1 MIIGENNIIQ
11 TGYEPHLHRQYDPRS
26 YLNPRFQVRQDGIT
40 RSTHDAI
47 KEYYSSTTPEFQTMD
62 SALLEARK
70 LSREKIPF
78 YLRLYLNLFL
88 LRVND
93 FTINNSSDYVY
104 VANRFNTSVR
114 EQIYQPLVYN
124 RLNIRG
130 VPRIFGPYEE
140 LQFFGINYGGES
152 PRSYSIRQGL
162 IENSANTEPKY
173 LNEVKD
179 FGIRIN
185 SMLFPT
191 NERFK
196 ADKEIYKTSFKGNG
210 KLPTMEYSPEYF
222 DLMKEI
228 NLSNSIGKTYY
239 TPKEGEDLLLDNTDE
254 AVVTKDPIIY
264 FSEFDPLK
272 MTYDE
277 FKSKVKKRANEYSK
291 RLHEYSESSAKRNE
305 INYEKVIAHF
315 GEYRYSLSD
324 YVPKNIYLKKN
335 TAWNEL
341 HVSFCKLALYITM
354 SDLYKVGFGTETED
368 KKILVSPDLF
378 RKRLIRFKELL
389 KDFYN
394 KFSVF
399 RASLVSSSDR
409 IPNPWFAYFR
419 YSNPKQG
426 ENIGRGR
433 KITNQDIG
441 EYILN
446 SLNFKMMTL
455 VSLNPFTG
463 INERFADPCIPLF
476 YCGDELND
484 NQIKMYKVYTNK
496 AFNFIAP
503 EIFVYSGDSPKI
515 TSELPGSAYAEYT
528 ISLGDEEATYYL
540 FTKKGYDLPVNNAMP
555 NSTFPTY
562 ETEKINEEFSGR
574 KGIMTWFME
583 EFNKLYSVNQHR
595 YKTLLN
601 AILEIVSKSAF
612 NNLRYGVLSGE
623 TLKKYKK
630 TIGIDQDDEVKI
642 LFLVA
647 KTKDKNKRT
656 HNIPLDD
663 FYKLM
668 TDTKYHVHGYKNKIS
683 NKNALMMVGS
693 DWNGKITESS
703 YLDDLRR
710 EIEALP
716 DQVLKWEHVDLIV
729 KYVFFSILHNVCAP
743 DSRSKMPDIIGENDD
758 IDVATDKYM
767 ESNLLE
773 NVSTWHN
780 DLEFIYKKKL

>member
-26 YLNPRFQVRQDGIT
+26 YLNPRFQVHQDGIT

-93 FTINNSSDYVY
+93 FTINDSSDYVY

-140 LQFFGINYGGES
+140 LQFFGLNYGGES
-152 PRSYSIRQGL
+152 PRNYNIRQGS
-162 IENSANTEPKY
+162 IENSANTDPKY

-179 FGIRIN
+179 LGIRIN
-185 SMLFPT
+185 SLLFPT
-191 NERFK
+191 NEKFK
-196 ADKEIYKTSFKGNG
+196 VDKEIYKTSFEGNAR
-210 KLPTMEYSPEYF
+210 LPTIEYSPEYF

-228 NLSNSIGKTYY
+228 NLSNSINRRYF
-239 TPKEGEDLLLDNTDE
+239 TPKTDGDLLLDNTDE
-254 AVVTKDPIIY
+254 VVIVKDPIIY

-272 MTYDE
+272 MTYNE
-277 FKSKVKKRANEYSK
+277 FKIKVKKKATEYSK
-291 RLHEYSESSAKRNE
+291 RMYEYSEGTAKQNG
-305 INYEKVIAHF
+305 INYDKSITRF
-315 GEYRYSLSD
+315 GEWRYSLSD

-394 KFSVF
+394 KFSEF
-399 RASLVSSSDR
+399 RSSLVSSSDR

-419 YSNPKQG
+419 YSNPDQG
-426 ENIGRGR
+426 NNIGRGR

-463 INERFADPCIPLF
+463 IDERFADPCIPLF

-484 NQIKMYKVYTNK
+484 NQIKLYKVYTNK

-515 TSELPGSAYAEYT
+515 TSELPGSAYAEYN

-540 FTKKGYDLPVNNAMP
+540 FTKKGYDLPVNNARP
-555 NSTFPTY
+555 NSTSPTY
-562 ETEKINEEFSGR
+562 ETEKMNEEFSGR

-693 DWNGKITESS
+693 DWNGKITKSS

-716 DQVLKWEHVDLIV
+716 DQVLKWEHIDLIV

-743 DSRSKMPDIIGENDD
+743 DNRSKMPDIISKNDN

-773 NVSTWHN
+773 NVSTWHD

>member
-26 YLNPRFQVRQDGIT
+26 YLNPRFEVRQDGIT

-70 LSREKIPF
+70 LSKEKIPF
-78 YLRLYLNLFL
+78 YLKLYLNLFL
-88 LRVND
+88 HRVND

-114 EQIYQPLVYN
+114 EQIYQPLIYN

-140 LQFFGINYGGES
+140 LQFFGISYGGES
-152 PRSYSIRQGL
+152 PRNYSIRQGL
-162 IENSANTEPKY
+162 IENSANTDPKY

-179 FGIRIN
+179 LGIRIN

-191 NERFK
+191 NEKFK
-196 ADKEIYKTSFKGNG
+196 ADKEIYKTSFKGNAR
-210 KLPTMEYSPEYF
+210 LPTIEYSPEYF

-228 NLSNSIGKTYY
+228 NLSNSINRRYF
-239 TPKEGEDLLLDNTDE
+239 TPKTDGDLLLDNTDE
-254 AVVTKDPIIY
+254 VVIVKDPVIY

-277 FKSKVKKRANEYSK
+277 FKSKVKKRAVEYS
-291 RLHEYSESSAKRNE
+291 RRIHEYSESTAKQNG
-305 INYEKVIAHF
+305 INYDKSITHF
-315 GEYRYSLSD
+315 GEWRYSLSD

-394 KFSVF
+394 KFSAF
-399 RASLVSSSDR
+399 SASLVSSSDR
-409 IPNPWFAYFR
+409 IPNPWFSYFR

-515 TSELPGSAYAEYT
+515 TSELPGSTYAEYN

-540 FTKKGYDLPVNNAMP
+540 FTKKGYDLPVNHARP
-555 NSTFPTY
+555 NSTSPTY
-562 ETEKINEEFSGR
+562 ETEKMNEELSGK

-623 TLKKYKK
+623 TLKKYKE
-630 TIGIDQDDEVKI
+630 TTGIEQDDEVKI

-668 TDTKYHVHGYKNKIS
+668 TDAKYHVHGYKNKIS
-683 NKNALMMVGS
+683 NKNALMMIGS

-716 DQVLKWEHVDLIV
+716 DQVLKWEHIDLIV

-743 DSRSKMPDIIGENDD
+743 DSRSKMPDIIGKNDS

-773 NVSTWHN
+773 NISTWH
-780 DLEFIYKKKL
+780 DDFEFIYKKL

>member
-40 RSTHDAI
+40 RGTHDAV

-70 LSREKIPF
+70 LSKEKIPF
-78 YLRLYLNLFL
+78 YLKLYLNLFL

-93 FTINNSSDYVY
+93 FTINDSSDYVY
-104 VANRFNTSVR
+104 VSNRFNTSVR

-130 VPRIFGPYEE
+130 MPRIFGPYEE

-162 IENSANTEPKY
+162 IENSANTDPKY

-191 NERFK
+191 NEKFK
-196 ADKEIYKTSFKGNG
+196 ADKEIYKTSFEGNAR
-210 KLPTMEYSPEYF
+210 LPTIEYSPEYF

-228 NLSNSIGKTYY
+228 NLSNSINRRYF
-239 TPKEGEDLLLDNTDE
+239 TPKTDGDLLLDNTDE
-254 AVVTKDPIIY
+254 VVIVKDPVIY

-272 MTYDE
+272 MTYNE
-277 FKSKVKKRANEYSK
+277 FKTKVKKRATEYSK
-291 RLHEYSESSAKRNE
+291 RMHEYSEETAKQNG
-305 INYEKVIAHF
+305 INYDKSITNF
-315 GEYRYSLSD
+315 GEWRYSLSD

-394 KFSVF
+394 KFSEF

-426 ENIGRGR
+426 ENIGRGH
-433 KITNQDIG
+433 KITNLDIG

-515 TSELPGSAYAEYT
+515 TSELSGSTYAEYT

-540 FTKKGYDLPVNNAMP
+540 FTKKGYDLPINHARP
-555 NSTFPTY
+555 NSTPPIY
-562 ETEKINEEFSGR
+562 ETEKIEEEFSGR
-574 KGIMTWFME
+574 KGITTWFME
-583 EFNKLYSVNQHR
+583 EFNKLYSVEQHR
-595 YKTLLN
+595 YRTLLN
-601 AILEIVSKSAF
+601 AIFELVSKSAL
-612 NNLRYGVLSGE
+612 NNLRYGVLTGE
-623 TLKKYKK
+623 ALKKYKDFL
-630 TIGIDQDDEVKI
+630 GIQQDDEIKI
-642 LFLVA
+642 LFLLA

-656 HNIPLDD
+656 HNIPLND
-663 FYKLM
+663 FYKLI
-668 TDTKYHVHGYKNKIS
+668 TDPKYHAYGYKNKIS
-683 NKNALMMVGS
+683 DKSALMLNTS
-693 DWNGKITESS
+693 EWDGKLSEID
-703 YLDDLRR
+703 YLIELRR
-710 EIEALP
+710 KILALP
-716 DQVLKWEHVDLIV
+716 DQVLKWEHIKLIV
-729 KYVFFSILHNVCAP
+729 EYVFYSVIHNICVPDNPSTMPNPIYKNDSIN
-743 DSRSKMPDIIGENDD
+743 E
-758 IDVATDKYM
+758 ATDKYM
-767 ESNLLE
+767 RCNLLE
-773 NVSTWHN
+773 NISTWGDNIEHV
-780 DLEFIYKKKL
+780 YKEL

>member
-26 YLNPRFQVRQDGIT
+26 YLNPRFQVHQDGIT
-40 RSTHDAI
+40 RGTHDAI
-47 KEYYSSTTPEFQTMD
+47 KEHYSSTTPEFQTMD

-93 FTINNSSDYVY
+93 FTINDSSDYVY

-162 IENSANTEPKY
+162 IENSANTDPKY

-196 ADKEIYKTSFKGNG
+196 ADKEIYKTSFEGNAR
-210 KLPTMEYSPEYF
+210 LPTIEYSPEYF

-228 NLSNSIGKTYY
+228 NLSNSINRRYF
-239 TPKEGEDLLLDNTDE
+239 TPKTDGDLLLDNTDE
-254 AVVTKDPIIY
+254 VVIVKDPVIY

-272 MTYDE
+272 MTYNE
-277 FKSKVKKRANEYSK
+277 FKTKVKNRATEYSN
-291 RLHEYSESSAKRNE
+291 RMHEYSEGTAKQNG
-305 INYEKVIAHF
+305 INYDKSITHF
-315 GEYRYSLSD
+315 GEWRYSLSD

-394 KFSVF
+394 KFSEF
-399 RASLVSSSDR
+399 RSSLVSSSDR

-433 KITNQDIG
+433 KITNLDIG

-463 INERFADPCIPLF
+463 IDGRFADPCIPLF

-515 TSELPGSAYAEYT
+515 TSELPGSAYAEYN

-540 FTKKGYDLPVNNAMP
+540 FTKKGYDLPISNVGP
-555 NSTFPTY
+555 NSTLPTY
-562 ETEKINEEFSGR
+562 ETEKMNEEFSGR

-716 DQVLKWEHVDLIV
+716 DQVLKWEHIDLIV

-743 DSRSKMPDIIGENDD
+743 DNRSKMPDIIGKNDD

>member
-1 MIIGENNIIQ
+1 MIIGENNIVQ

-26 YLNPRFQVRQDGIT
+26 YLNPRFEVRQDGIT

-70 LSREKIPF
+70 LSKEKIPF
-78 YLRLYLNLFL
+78 YLRVYLNLFL

-104 VANRFNTSVR
+104 AANRFNTSVR
-114 EQIYQPLVYN
+114 EQIYKPLVYN
-124 RLNIRG
+124 RLDIKGGTRL
-130 VPRIFGPYEE
+130 FGPYEE
-140 LQFFGINYGGES
+140 LQFMGISYGGES
-152 PRSYSIRQGL
+152 PKNYNIRQGS
-162 IENSANTEPKY
+162 IENSANTDPKY

-191 NERFK
+191 NEKFK
-196 ADKEIYKTSFKGNG
+196 ADKEIYKTSFEGNAR
-210 KLPTMEYSPEYF
+210 LPTIEYSPEYF

-228 NLSNSIGKTYY
+228 NLSNSINRRYF
-239 TPKEGEDLLLDNTDE
+239 TPKTDGDLLLDNTDE
-254 AVVTKDPIIY
+254 AVIVKDPIIY
-264 FSEFDPLK
+264 FSEYDPLK

-277 FKSKVKKRANEYSK
+277 FKTKVKKRATEYSK
-291 RLHEYSESSAKRNE
+291 TIEEYWPSTARKND
-305 INYEKVIAHF
+305 INYDKSTTLNF
-315 GEYRYSLSD
+315 GNYRYALSD

-335 TAWNEL
+335 TAWEEL

-394 KFSVF
+394 KFSAL
-399 RASLVSSSDR
+399 RASLVSSSDH
-409 IPNPWFAYFR
+409 IANPWFAYFR
-419 YSNPKQG
+419 YSNPDQG
-426 ENIGRGR
+426 NNIGRGR

-455 VSLNPFTG
+455 VSLNPFIKG
-463 INERFADPCIPLF
+463 ILSTDPCIPLF

-484 NQIKMYKVYTNK
+484 NQIKLYKLRMNN

-515 TSELPGSAYAEYT
+515 TSELPDSAYAEYT

-540 FTKKGYDLPVNNAMP
+540 FTKKGYELPVYNTRP
-555 NSTFPTY
+555 NGTLPSY
-562 ETEKINEEFSGR
+562 ENEKMEEELSGK

-630 TIGIDQDDEVKI
+630 TLGINQDDEVKI

-668 TDTKYHVHGYKNKIS
+668 TDSKYHVHGYKNKIS
-683 NKNALMMVGS
+683 NKNALMMIGS

-716 DQVLKWEHVDLIV
+716 DQVLKWEHIDLIV

-743 DSRSKMPDIIGENDD
+743 DSRSKMPDIISKNDH

-767 ESNLLE
+767 QTNLLE
-773 NVSTWHN
+773 NVSTWRA
-780 DLEFIYKKKL
+780 DLEYIYKKKL

>member
-26 YLNPRFQVRQDGIT
+26 YLNPRFQEHQDGIT

-93 FTINNSSDYVY
+93 FTINDSSDYVY

-140 LQFFGINYGGES
+140 LQFFGLNYGGES
-152 PRSYSIRQGL
+152 PRNYSIRQGS
-162 IENSANTEPKY
+162 IENSANTDPKY

-179 FGIRIN
+179 LGIRIN

-191 NERFK
+191 NEKFK
-196 ADKEIYKTSFKGNG
+196 ADKEIYKTSFEGNAR
-210 KLPTMEYSPEYF
+210 LPTIEYSPEYF

-228 NLSNSIGKTYY
+228 NLSNSINRRYF
-239 TPKEGEDLLLDNTDE
+239 TPKTDGDLLLDNTDE
-254 AVVTKDPIIY
+254 VVIVKDPVIY

-272 MTYDE
+272 MTYNE
-277 FKSKVKKRANEYSK
+277 FKIKVKKRATEYSK
-291 RLHEYSESSAKRNE
+291 RIYEYSEGTAKQNG
-305 INYEKVIAHF
+305 INYDKSITHF
-315 GEYRYSLSD
+315 GEWRYSLSD

-354 SDLYKVGFGTETED
+354 SDFYKVGFGTETED

-394 KFSVF
+394 KFSEF
-399 RASLVSSSDR
+399 RSSLVSSSDR

-433 KITNQDIG
+433 KITNLDIG

-484 NQIKMYKVYTNK
+484 NQIKLYKLRMNN

-515 TSELPGSAYAEYT
+515 TSELPGSAYAEYN

-540 FTKKGYDLPVNNAMP
+540 FTKKGYDLPVNNARP
-555 NSTFPTY
+555 NSTPPTY
-562 ETEKINEEFSGR
+562 ETEKINEELSGK

-630 TIGIDQDDEVKI
+630 AIGIEQDDEVKI

-716 DQVLKWEHVDLIV
+716 DQVLKWEHIDLIV

-743 DSRSKMPDIIGENDD
+743 DNRSKMPDIISKNDN

-773 NVSTWHN
+773 NVSTWHD

>member
-26 YLNPRFQVRQDGIT
+26 YLNPRFQVHQDGIT
-40 RSTHDAI
+40 RGTHDAI
-47 KEYYSSTTPEFQTMD
+47 KEHYSSTTPEFQTMD

-93 FTINNSSDYVY
+93 FTINDSSDYVY
-104 VANRFNTSVR
+104 VSNRFNTSVR

-196 ADKEIYKTSFKGNG
+196 ADKEIYKTSFEGNAR
-210 KLPTMEYSPEYF
+210 LPTIEYSPEYF

-228 NLSNSIGKTYY
+228 NLSNSINRRYF
-239 TPKEGEDLLLDNTDE
+239 TPKTDGDLLLDNTDE
-254 AVVTKDPIIY
+254 VVIVKDPVIY

-272 MTYDE
+272 MTYNE
-277 FKSKVKKRANEYSK
+277 FKTKVKKRATEYSK
-291 RLHEYSESSAKRNE
+291 RMHEYSEETAKQNG
-305 INYEKVIAHF
+305 INYDKSITNF
-315 GEYRYSLSD
+315 GEWRYSLSD

-394 KFSVF
+394 KFSAF
-399 RASLVSSSDR
+399 RASLASSSDH

-433 KITNQDIG
+433 KITNLDIG

-463 INERFADPCIPLF
+463 ISERFTDPCIPLF

-515 TSELPGSAYAEYT
+515 TSELPGSVYAEYN

-540 FTKKGYDLPVNNAMP
+540 FTKKGYDLPISHAGP
-555 NSTFPTY
+555 NSTLPTY

-693 DWNGKITESS
+693 DWNGKITKSS

-716 DQVLKWEHVDLIV
+716 DQVLKWEHIDLIV

-743 DSRSKMPDIIGENDD
+743 DNRSKMPDIIGENDD

-773 NVSTWHN
+773 NVSTWRD

>member
-11 TGYEPHLHRQYDPRS
+11 TEHEPHLHRQYDPRS
-26 YLNPRFQVRQDGIT
+26 YLNPMFAVRQDGIT

-47 KEYYSSTTPEFQTMD
+47 KEYYSSITPEFQTMD

-70 LSREKIPF
+70 LSKEKIPF

-88 LRVND
+88 HRVND

-114 EQIYQPLVYN
+114 EQIYQPLIYN

-130 VPRIFGPYEE
+130 VPRIFVPYEE
-140 LQFFGINYGGES
+140 LQFFGISYGGES
-152 PRSYSIRQGL
+152 PRNYSIRQGL
-162 IENSANTEPKY
+162 IENSTNTDPKY

-179 FGIRIN
+179 LGIRIN

-210 KLPTMEYSPEYF
+210 KLPAMEYSPEYF

-228 NLSNSIGKTYY
+228 NLSNSVGKRYF
-239 TPKEGEDLLLDNTDE
+239 TPKQGEDLLLDNTDKT
-254 AVVTKDPIIY
+254 VIVKDPIIY

-277 FKSKVKKRANEYSK
+277 FKSKVKKRADEYS
-291 RLHEYSESSAKRNE
+291 RWMYEYWESTAKQNG

-315 GEYRYSLSD
+315 GEYKYVLSD

-394 KFSVF
+394 KFSAF
-399 RASLVSSSDR
+399 STSLVSSSDR

-426 ENIGRGR
+426 ENIGRGH
-433 KITNQDIG
+433 KITNHDIG
-441 EYILN
+441 EYIIN

-455 VSLNPFTG
+455 VSLNPFING
-463 INERFADPCIPLF
+463 ILSAEPCIPLF

-484 NQIKMYKVYTNK
+484 NQIKLYKLHMNN

-515 TSELPGSAYAEYT
+515 TSELPGSAYAEYN

-540 FTKKGYDLPVNNAMP
+540 FTKKGYDLPVNHARP
-555 NSTFPTY
+555 NTTSPTY
-562 ETEKINEEFSGR
+562 ETEKMNEELSGK

-623 TLKKYKK
+623 TLKKYKN
-630 TIGIDQDDEVKI
+630 TLGIDQDDEIKI

-668 TDTKYHVHGYKNKIS
+668 TDTKYHVYGYKNKIS

-703 YLDDLRR
+703 YLDNLRR
-710 EIEALP
+710 KIEALP
-716 DQVLKWEHVDLIV
+716 DQVLKWEHIDLIV

-773 NVSTWHN
+773 NVSTWHD

>member
-11 TGYEPHLHRQYDPRS
+11 TGYEPHLHRRRDSRG
-26 YLNPRFQVRQDGIT
+26 YLNPRFESITDVFTRQMYSIVDN
-40 RSTHDAI
+40 
-47 KEYYSSTTPEFQTMD
+47 YSSSDTPEFQTME

-70 LSREKIPF
+70 LSKELIPF
-78 YLRLYLNLFL
+78 YLKFYLNSYLF
-88 LRVND
+88 RVND
-93 FTINNSSDYVY
+93 FTLNGSKDFKYASTRYT
-104 VANRFNTSVR
+104 TSVK
-114 EQIYQPLVYN
+114 EQIYEPIVYKKMDIKGISKLYSPY
-124 RLNIRG
+124 RKLEFSG
-130 VPRIFGPYEE
+130 VS
-140 LQFFGINYGGES
+140 YGGES
-152 PRSYSIRQGL
+152 PKDYGIKQGL

-173 LNEVKD
+173 LNELKD
-179 FGIRIN
+179 FAIRIN

-196 ADKEIYKTSFKGNG
+196 ADKEIYKTSFEGNAR
-210 KLPTMEYSPEYF
+210 LPTMEYSPEYF

-228 NLSNSIGKTYY
+228 NLSNSVGKRYY

-277 FKSKVKKRANEYSK
+277 FKSKVKKRATEYSNPM
-291 RLHEYSESSAKRNE
+291 HEYSASTAKQNG
-305 INYEKVIAHF
+305 INYDKSTAHF
-315 GEYRYSLSD
+315 GDYRYNLSD
-324 YVPKNIYLKKN
+324 YVPKNLFLKKN
-335 TAWNEL
+335 ASWEYL
-341 HVSFCKLALYITM
+341 HIEFSKFALYIAMTN
-354 SDLYKVGFGTETED
+354 LYKVGFGTDAED
-368 KKILVSPDLF
+368 RKILVSPSLF
-378 RKRLIRFKELL
+378 RERLIKFKKLL
-389 KDFYN
+389 KEYFDKVKSFNAYT
-394 KFSVF
+394 
-399 RASLVSSSDR
+399 VSSSER
-409 IPNPWFAYFR
+409 IDNPWFSYFR
-419 YSNPKQG
+419 YSNPDQG
-426 ENIGRGR
+426 LGIGSGI

-515 TSELPGSAYAEYT
+515 TSELPGSAYAEHN

-540 FTKKGYDLPVNNAMP
+540 FTKKGYDLPVNYTRP
-555 NSTFPTY
+555 NSTPPTY
-562 ETEKINEEFSGR
+562 ETEKINEEFSGK

-630 TIGIDQDDEVKI
+630 TIGIEQDDEVKI

-683 NKNALMMVGS
+683 NKNALMLNAS
-693 DWNGKITESS
+693 EWSGKLSEAN
-703 YLDDLRR
+703 YLNELR
-710 EIEALP
+710 EKILALP
-716 DQVLKWEHVDLIV
+716 DQVLKWEHIELIV
-729 KYVFFSILHNVCAP
+729 KYVFYSVLHNIGASDNP
-743 DSRSKMPDIIGENDD
+743 SSMPDPINKNDS
-758 IDVATDKYM
+758 IDSAVDKYM
-767 ESNLLE
+767 RGNLLE
-773 NVSTWHN
+773 NISTWRDNIEHV
-780 DLEFIYKKKL
+780 YKEL

>member
-11 TGYEPHLHRQYDPRS
+11 TGHEPHLHRQYDPRS
-26 YLNPRFQVRQDGIT
+26 YLNPRFAVRQDGIT

-47 KEYYSSTTPEFQTMD
+47 KEYYSSITPEFQTMD

-70 LSREKIPF
+70 LSKEKIPF

-88 LRVND
+88 HRVND

-114 EQIYQPLVYN
+114 EQIYQPLIYN

-140 LQFFGINYGGES
+140 LQFFGISYGGES
-152 PRSYSIRQGL
+152 PRNYSIRQGL
-162 IENSANTEPKY
+162 IENSTNTDPKY

-179 FGIRIN
+179 LGIRIN

-210 KLPTMEYSPEYF
+210 KLPAMEYSPEYF

-228 NLSNSIGKTYY
+228 NLSNSVGKRYF
-239 TPKEGEDLLLDNTDE
+239 TPKQGEDLLLDNTDKT
-254 AVVTKDPIIY
+254 VIVKDPIIY

-277 FKSKVKKRANEYSK
+277 FKSKVKKRADEYS
-291 RLHEYSESSAKRNE
+291 RWMYEYWESTAKQNG

-315 GEYRYSLSD
+315 GEYKYVLSD

-394 KFSVF
+394 KFSAF
-399 RASLVSSSDR
+399 SASLVSSSDR

-426 ENIGRGR
+426 ENIGRGH
-433 KITNQDIG
+433 KITNHDIG
-441 EYILN
+441 EFIFN
-446 SLNFKMMTL
+446 SLNRKMMSL
-455 VSLNPFTG
+455 VSLNPFKG
-463 INERFADPCIPLF
+463 WIGFEKPNMPLF

-484 NQIKMYKVYTNK
+484 SQVKLYKVSDSPI
-496 AFNFIAP
+496 FNLITP
-503 EIFVYSGDSPKI
+503 EIFVYSGDSVKL
-515 TSELPGSAYAEYT
+515 TSDLSNTGT
-528 ISLGDEEATYYL
+528 VTLGDEEVIDLL
-540 FTKKGYDLPVNNAMP
+540 FNKKGYSLAR
-555 NSTFPTY
+555 SISGFTSSSY
-562 ETEKINEEFSGR
+562 EDEKIEEELSGK
-574 KGIMTWFME
+574 KGALTWFME
-583 EFNKLYSVNQHR
+583 EFNKLYSVEQHR

-601 AILEIVSKSAF
+601 AIFEIVSKSAL

-623 TLKKYKK
+623 ALKKYKSFS
-630 TIGIDQDDEVKI
+630 GIEQDDEIKI
-642 LFLVA
+642 LFLLA

-656 HNIPLDD
+656 HNIPLDN
-663 FYKLM
+663 FYKLV
-668 TDTKYHVHGYKNKIS
+668 TEPKYQVHGYKNKIS
-683 NKNALMMVGS
+683 NKNALMLNAS
-693 DWNGKITESS
+693 EWSGKLSEAS
-703 YLDDLRR
+703 YLDGLRMK
-710 EIEALP
+710 ILALP
-716 DQVLKWEHVDLIV
+716 DQVLKWEHIELIV
-729 KYVFFSILHNVCAP
+729 EYVFYSVIHNICVP
-743 DSRSKMPDIIGENDD
+743 DNPSSMPDPIYKNDS
-758 IDVATDKYM
+758 INEATDKYM
-767 ESNLLE
+767 RCNLLE
-773 NVSTWHN
+773 NISTWRDNIEHV
-780 DLEFIYKKKL
+780 YKEL

>member
-26 YLNPRFQVRQDGIT
+26 YLNPRFAVRQDGIT

-47 KEYYSSTTPEFQTMD
+47 KEYYSSITPEFQTMD

-70 LSREKIPF
+70 LSKEKIPF
-78 YLRLYLNLFL
+78 YLKLYLNLFL

-114 EQIYQPLVYN
+114 EQIYQPLIYN

-130 VPRIFGPYEE
+130 VPIIFGPYEE
-140 LQFFGINYGGES
+140 LQFFGISYGGES
-152 PRSYSIRQGL
+152 PRNYSIRQGL
-162 IENSANTEPKY
+162 IENSANTDPKY

-179 FGIRIN
+179 LGIRIN

-210 KLPTMEYSPEYF
+210 KLPAMEYSPEYF

-228 NLSNSIGKTYY
+228 NLSNSVGKRYF
-239 TPKEGEDLLLDNTDE
+239 TPKQGEDLLLDNTDKT
-254 AVVTKDPIIY
+254 VIVKDPIIY

-277 FKSKVKKRANEYSK
+277 FKSKVKKRADEYS
-291 RLHEYSESSAKRNE
+291 RWVYEYWESTAKQNG

-315 GEYRYSLSD
+315 GEYKCVLSD

-394 KFSVF
+394 KFSAF

-426 ENIGRGR
+426 ENIGRGH

-441 EYILN
+441 EYIIN

-455 VSLNPFTG
+455 VSLNPFING
-463 INERFADPCIPLF
+463 ILSAEPCIPLF

-484 NQIKMYKVYTNK
+484 NQIKLYKLHMNN

-515 TSELPGSAYAEYT
+515 TSELPGSTYAEYN

-540 FTKKGYDLPVNNAMP
+540 FTKKGYDLPVNYARP
-555 NSTFPTY
+555 NSTSPTY
-562 ETEKINEEFSGR
+562 ETEKMNEELSGK

-623 TLKKYKK
+623 TLKKYKN
-630 TIGIDQDDEVKI
+630 TLGIDQDDEIKI

-668 TDTKYHVHGYKNKIS
+668 TDAKYHVYGYKNKIS

-703 YLDDLRR
+703 YLDNLRR
-710 EIEALP
+710 KIEALP
-716 DQVLKWEHVDLIV
+716 DQVLKWEHIDLIV
-729 KYVFFSILHNVCAP
+729 KYVFFSILHNVCAT
-743 DSRSKMPDIIGENDD
+743 DNRSKMPDIIGENDD
-758 IDVATDKYM
+758 INVATDKYM

-773 NVSTWHN
+773 NISTWHD
-780 DLEFIYKKKL
+780 DLEFIYKKL

>member
-1 MIIGENNIIQ
+1 MIIGENNIVQ

-26 YLNPRFQVRQDGIT
+26 YLNSRFEVRQDRIT

-70 LSREKIPF
+70 LSKEKIPF

-104 VANRFNTSVR
+104 AANRFNTSVR
-114 EQIYQPLVYN
+114 EQIYKPLVYN
-124 RLNIRG
+124 RLDIKG
-130 VPRIFGPYEE
+130 VARLFGPYEE
-140 LQFFGINYGGES
+140 LQFMGISYDGES
-152 PRSYSIRQGL
+152 PKNYNIKQGS
-162 IENSANTEPKY
+162 IENSANTDPKY

-191 NERFK
+191 NEKFK
-196 ADKEIYKTSFKGNG
+196 ADKEIYKTSFEGNRN
-210 KLPTMEYSPEYF
+210 LPTIEYSPEYF

-228 NLSNSIGKTYY
+228 NLSNSINKRYF
-239 TPKEGEDLLLDNTDE
+239 TPKTDGDLLLDNTDE
-254 AVVTKDPIIY
+254 AVIVKDPVIY

-277 FKSKVKKRANEYSK
+277 FKTKVKKRANEYSK
-291 RLHEYSESSAKRNE
+291 TIEEYWPSTAKQND
-305 INYEKVIAHF
+305 INHDKSTTLNF
-315 GEYRYSLSD
+315 GNYRYVLSD
-324 YVPKNIYLKKN
+324 YVPNSIYLKKN
-335 TAWNEL
+335 TAWEDL
-341 HVSFCKLALYITM
+341 HVSFCKFALYITM

-389 KDFYN
+389 KDFYS
-394 KFSVF
+394 KLSVL

-409 IPNPWFAYFR
+409 VANPWFAYFR
-419 YSNPKQG
+419 YSNPNQG

-441 EYILN
+441 EYIIN

-455 VSLNPFTG
+455 VSLNPF
-463 INERFADPCIPLF
+463 INGVLPTDPCIPLF

-484 NQIKMYKVYTNK
+484 NQIKLYKLRMNN

-503 EIFVYSGDSPKI
+503 EIFVYSGDTPKI
-515 TSELPGSAYAEYT
+515 TSELPESTYVEYT

-540 FTKKGYDLPVNNAMP
+540 FTKKGYELPVNNARP
-555 NSTFPTY
+555 NSTSPTY
-562 ETEKINEEFSGR
+562 EIEKMNEELSGK
-574 KGIMTWFME
+574 KGIITWFME

-630 TIGIDQDDEVKI
+630 TLGIDQDDEVKI

-668 TDTKYHVHGYKNKIS
+668 TDSKYHVHGYKNKIS
-683 NKNALMMVGS
+683 NKNALMMIGS

-716 DQVLKWEHVDLIV
+716 DQVLKWEHIDLIV
-729 KYVFFSILHNVCAP
+729 KYVFFSIMHNVCAP
-743 DSRSKMPDIIGENDD
+743 DSRSKMPDIISKNDH

-767 ESNLLE
+767 QTNLLE
-773 NVSTWHN
+773 NVSTWHA
-780 DLEFIYKKKL
+780 DLEYIYKKKL

>member
-26 YLNPRFQVRQDGIT
+26 YLNPRFEVRQDGIT

-70 LSREKIPF
+70 LSKEKIPF
-78 YLRLYLNLFL
+78 YLKLYLNLFL

-104 VANRFNTSVR
+104 VSNRFNTSVR
-114 EQIYQPLVYN
+114 EQIYQPLIYN

-140 LQFFGINYGGES
+140 LQFFGISYGGES
-152 PRSYSIRQGL
+152 PRNYSIRQGL
-162 IENSANTEPKY
+162 IENSANTDPKY

-179 FGIRIN
+179 LGIRIN

-191 NERFK
+191 NEKFK
-196 ADKEIYKTSFKGNG
+196 ADKEIYKTSFKGNAR
-210 KLPTMEYSPEYF
+210 LPTIEYSPEYF

-228 NLSNSIGKTYY
+228 NLSNSINRRYF
-239 TPKEGEDLLLDNTDE
+239 TPKTDGDLLLDNTDE
-254 AVVTKDPIIY
+254 VVIVKDPVIY

-277 FKSKVKKRANEYSK
+277 FKSKVKKRAVEYS
-291 RLHEYSESSAKRNE
+291 RRIHEYSESTAKQNG
-305 INYEKVIAHF
+305 INYDKSITHF
-315 GEYRYSLSD
+315 GEWRYSLSD

-394 KFSVF
+394 KFSAF
-399 RASLVSSSDR
+399 SASLVSSSDR
-409 IPNPWFAYFR
+409 IPNPWFSYFR

-484 NQIKMYKVYTNK
+484 NQIKMYKVYPNK

-515 TSELPGSAYAEYT
+515 TSELPGSAYAEYN

-540 FTKKGYDLPVNNAMP
+540 FTKKGYDLPVNHDRP
-555 NSTFPTY
+555 NSTSPTY
-562 ETEKINEEFSGR
+562 ETEKMNEELSGK

-623 TLKKYKK
+623 TLKKYKE
-630 TIGIDQDDEVKI
+630 TTGIEQDDEVKI

-668 TDTKYHVHGYKNKIS
+668 TDAKYHVHGYKNKIS
-683 NKNALMMVGS
+683 NKNALMMIGS

-716 DQVLKWEHVDLIV
+716 DQVLKWEHIDLIV

-743 DSRSKMPDIIGENDD
+743 DSRSKMPDIIGKNDS

-773 NVSTWHN
+773 NISTWHN

>member
-93 FTINNSSDYVY
+93 FTINDSSDYVY
-104 VANRFNTSVR
+104 IANRFNTSVR
-114 EQIYQPLVYN
+114 EQIYKPLVYN

-152 PRSYSIRQGL
+152 PRDYSIRQGS
-162 IENSANTEPKY
+162 IENSANTDPKY

-179 FGIRIN
+179 LGIRIN

-191 NERFK
+191 NEKFK
-196 ADKEIYKTSFKGNG
+196 ADKEIYKTSFEGNAR
-210 KLPTMEYSPEYF
+210 LPTIEYSPEYF

-228 NLSNSIGKTYY
+228 NLSNSINRRYF
-239 TPKEGEDLLLDNTDE
+239 TPKTDGDLLLDNTDE
-254 AVVTKDPIIY
+254 VVIVKDPVIY

-272 MTYDE
+272 MTYNE
-277 FKSKVKKRANEYSK
+277 FKTKVKKKAIEYSK
-291 RLHEYSESSAKRNE
+291 RMYEYSEGTAKQNG
-305 INYEKVIAHF
+305 INYDKSITHF
-315 GEYRYSLSD
+315 GEWRYSLSD

-394 KFSVF
+394 KFSKF
-399 RASLVSSSDR
+399 RSSLVSSSDR

-463 INERFADPCIPLF
+463 ISERFADPCIPLF

-515 TSELPGSAYAEYT
+515 TSELPGSAYAEYN

-540 FTKKGYDLPVNNAMP
+540 FTKKGYDLPVNNAGP
-555 NSTFPTY
+555 NSTSPTY

-630 TIGIDQDDEVKI
+630 TIGIEQDDEVKI

-716 DQVLKWEHVDLIV
+716 DQVLKWEHIDLIV

-743 DSRSKMPDIIGENDD
+743 DNRSKMPDIIGKNDD

-773 NVSTWHN
+773 NVSTWHD